1 MPKTDSFTTSVSP
14 ITFEIRCGAGGL
26 SAALRRMGFQ
36 VFAIDHSA
44 NRHSPKVKT
53 FVLDVASDE
62 QFTILLDMF
71 KFCNPCY
78 VHYGLP
84 CGTCSRARERPLP
97 SRLGQ
102 SGPPPLRDADHLH
115 GFPSLTGDN
124 AAKVQQANKL
134 YHKALR
140 LLWMCH
146 KHGTLVSIENPAR
159 SWLWP
164 LLASMVRDFGDDGFT
179 KWFANLE
186 SVYFDACAHGS
197 SRDKRTKLL
206 ATQDLFTVLGCDC
219 PGNHIH
225 ASWVPF
231 AANGTVVF
239 PTASEAE
246 YPPLLCS
253 RMAEAVQTAVQ
264 RHYNLEPAIL
274 PRLKDLLKMKLASQS
289 VRHPPL
295 IPEYKQ
301 FLHSDVPIEIESHKL
316 LAAPSPTGAS
326 TEQPSP
332 GEQPAKR
339 ARSMYKYGVW
349 HSPRE
354 FLDKAQQI
362 SHPMDGP
369 EYIHEVTLKAI
380 ERVVDTDPIELA
392 KKRLAEIFRLR
403 QLSNEL
409 KDKEAAL
416 KATMEPDVAKCVK
429 DKHISLFEY
438 VLQQLGFWD
447 MGVVDLVRR
456 GVPLVGLQ
464 EAPPGYRRQLV
475 PATMTEDELC
485 TSALWRRRAL
495 MGSTSRMDKEEVE
508 ALLESTQAEVDKGF
522 LQGPY
527 SETEMTVLL
536 SDSAWS
542 LNPRFVLFQGAA
554 NKVRVIDDAKQ
565 SAVNAAYSSTVK
577 LQLQDVDYVAAMT
590 METMKQAAQRDLPL
604 ESWLGK
610 TFDLSKAYK
619 QLAVLPEH
627 RKYAVVGFPVN
638 GNWRFYKSVSL
649 HFGCTGSVYGFVRVS
664 QALWF
669 IMSSL
674 LGTIM
679 SHYFD
684 DFPTI
689 ERANGCR
696 VLTLAVSALFDMLGW
711 QHAKVGDKALDFAEA
726 FDVLGVNFNLTQLPQ
741 GILTVV
747 NKTSRIDK
755 LCAMLDQVAE
765 EGSLSMA
772 KASEIQGLLN
782 FAVGYFSGRALKH
795 LISAFLP
802 FADQRRRA
810 TQKALCDLCAYAKTM
825 LLSAPPRTH
834 SSHDETTPILFFT
847 DGAWE
852 AGVATAGAVVICGA
866 KRVAHVLHVPQA
878 LIDKWQTLTGDQVI
892 SQIELWALLVI
903 RWHYRKY
910 TLNKRVIAFIDNEAA
925 RICAIKATSP
935 SSTMRAMARIFGD
948 LEMFWPCYFWV
959 ERVCSFSNPSDLP
972 SRDKLDVALCDYDLT
987 DGGTLE
993 VPNILLEEVLSL
1005 LEDSYN
1011 PALKLQGAIN

>member
-1 MPKTDSFTTSVSP
+1 MSP
-14 ITFEIRCGAGGL
+14 ITFEICCGAGGL
-26 SAALRRMGFQ
+26 SAALRRIGFQ

-53 FVLDVASDE
+53 LVLDVANDD

-97 SRLGQ
+97 SKLGH
-102 SGPPPLRDADHLH
+102 SGPPPLRDAEHLH
-115 GFPSLTGDN
+115 GFPSLTGEN

-134 YHKALR
+134 YHKALH
-140 LLWMCH
+140 LMWLCY

-164 LLASMVRDFGDDGFT
+164 LLASMVRAFGDDGFT
-179 KWFANLE
+179 QWFANLE

-206 ATQDLFTVLGCDC
+206 ATRDLFTVLGCDC
-219 PGNHIH
+219 PGNHSH
-225 ASWVPF
+225 ASWVPY
-231 AANGTVVF
+231 ASNGTVVF

-253 RMAEAVQTAVQ
+253 RMADAVQIAVKQ
-264 RHYNLEPAIL
+264 HYNLDPSML

-289 VRHPPL
+289 LRHPPL

-301 FLHSDVPIEIESHKL
+301 FVHSEVTLDVESHKL
-316 LAAPSPTGAS
+316 LAAPSSTGAS
-326 TEQPSP
+326 TEQPTQ
-332 GEQPAKR
+332 GEQPVKR

-349 HSPRE
+349 HSPKE
-354 FLDKAQQI
+354 FLDRAQQVN
-362 SHPMDGP
+362 HPMDGP
-369 EYIHEVTLKAI
+369 DYIHEVTLKAVGK
-380 ERVVDTDPIELA
+380 VVESDPIELA
-392 KKRLAEIFRLR
+392 KKRLAEVFRLR
-403 QLSNEL
+403 QLTNEL
-409 KDKEAAL
+409 KDKEASL

-429 DKHISLFEY
+429 EKQILLFEY

-464 EAPPGYRRQLV
+464 EAPQGYRRQLV

-485 TSALWRRRAL
+485 ASALWRRRTL
-495 MGSTSRMDKEEVE
+495 MGSINRMDKEEVK
-508 ALLESTQAEVDKGF
+508 ALLESTQSEVDKGF

-527 SETEMTVLL
+527 SEAEMNVLM
-536 SDSAWS
+536 SDSSWS

-565 SAVNAAYSSTVK
+565 SAVNSAYSSTVK

-590 METMKQAAQRDLPL
+590 LETMRQASQKDLPL

-627 RKYAVVGFPVN
+627 RKYAVVGFPVD
-638 GNWRFYKSVSL
+638 GKWRFYKSVSL
-649 HFGCTGSVYGFVRVS
+649 PFGCAGSVYGFVRVS

-669 IMSSL
+669 VMSSL

-689 ERANGCR
+689 ERASGCR

-711 QHAKVGDKALDFAEA
+711 QHAKVGDKAADFAEA

-741 GILTVV
+741 GILTVI
-747 NKTSRIDK
+747 NKTTRIDK
-755 LCAMLDQVAE
+755 LCAMLDQVSEA
-765 EGSLSMA
+765 GSLSMA

-802 FADQRRRA
+802 FADQRQRA
-810 TQKALCDLCAYAKTM
+810 ATKMLRDLCAYAKAM
-825 LLSAPPRTH
+825 LLSTPPRVH
-834 SSHDETTPILFFT
+834 SCHDDKMPILFFT

-852 AGVATAGAVVICGA
+852 AGVATAGAVVVCGA
-866 KRVAHVLHVPQA
+866 KRLAHVVEVPQA
-878 LIDKWQTLTGDQVI
+878 LIDKWQTLTGEQVI
-892 SQIELWALLVI
+892 SQIELWALLAV
-903 RWHYRKY
+903 RWHYRSD
-910 TLNKRVIAFIDNEAA
+910 TLNRRVIAFIDNEAA

-948 LEMFWPCYFWV
+948 LEMLWPCYFWV

-972 SRDKLDVALCDYDLT
+972 SRNKLDVALRDYDLA
-987 DGGTLE
+987 DGGTIKVSSL
-993 VPNILLEEVLSL
+993 LLEAVLSL
-1005 LEDSYN
+1005 LEDPYN